1 MSSGLPEPWRVK
13 LSVEAGLGTCGCIGF
28 NAASAGNDPGGFAS
42 AGIRDK
48 PLSRAVYR
56 TEDTVDAGYVI
67 ATRRESLLDG
77 STGGL
82 RQARLC
88 LSLSTLFSAAVAVLQ
103 RGRPRVCV

>member
-1 MSSGLPEPWRVK
+1 M
-13 LSVEAGLGTCGCIGF
+13 GTCGCIGF

-48 PLSRAVYR
+48 PLSLAVYR
-56 TEDTVDAGYVI
+56 PEDTVDAGYVI

-77 STGGL
+77 STGGMGGL